1 MPLLTIFDIDSP
13 IWLTP
18 PEVGYQLGNGIHI
31 WRVHI
36 PSNIKVLDGYH
47 DVLSETELSRAGEYQ
62 RVADRIR
69 FIVSRVVLR
78 KLLGHYTGLTPNQ
91 ITINNDHYG
100 KPYIANANIT
110 PIHFNLSHSGDL
122 ILLGFSTQPIGVDI
136 EFINPDFPYDE
147 VLNNY
152 FSPKEIEFV
161 NRNSGRD
168 AFYKLWTRK
177 EAYLKAIGK
186 GISDD
191 LMKVPCL
198 DGIYEPHGYE
208 VYRNSGIRTISFNTY
223 ALYSSSITASQIVK
237 GMIFY
242 NFI

>member
-1 MPLLTIFDIDSP
+1 MAQLTIFDIDSP

-31 WRVHI
+31 WRVYI
-36 PSNIKVLDGYH
+36 PSNIKVLDGSD
-47 DVLSETELSRAGEYQ
+47 DVLSETELSWAGEYKL
-62 RVADRIR
+62 VADRNR
-69 FIVSRVVLR
+69 FIVLRVILR
-78 KLLGHYTGLTPNQ
+78 TLLGLYTGLNPNQ
-91 ITINNDHYG
+91 VTINNDIYG

-110 PIHFNLSHSGDL
+110 PIHFNLSHSGDWIL
-122 ILLGFSTQPIGVDI
+122 IGFSNQTIGVDI
-136 EFINPDFPYDE
+136 EFINPDFPFEE

-152 FSPKEIEFV
+152 FSSKEIDFV
-161 NRNSGRD
+161 NRNGGRD

-177 EAYLKAIGK
+177 EAYLKAAGK

-191 LMKVPCL
+191 LIKVPCL
-198 DGIYEPHGYE
+198 DGIYEQQGYE

-223 ALYSSSITASQIVK
+223 SLYASSITTSQIVK
-237 GMIFY
+237 SMIFY